1 MLKKLKLSLFA
12 LVTVGGIG
20 LSAAPVLVHAAPVD
34 EIRQSVKD
42 VGGGSA
48 PTLQARFKDITNIIL
63 FIMGAVAVIMIIIGG
78 FRYVTAGGDSGSVT
92 AAKNTILYAVIG
104 LIVALLAYAI
114 VNFVV
119 DSFSK

>member
-1 MLKKLKLSLFA
+1 MLKKIKLSLLA
-12 LVTVGGIG
+12 LIAVGGIA
-20 LSAAPVLVHAAPVD
+20 LSAAPTLVQAAPTD
-34 EIRQSVKD
+34 EIRQGVKD
-42 VGGGSA
+42 VGGGTA
-48 PTLQARFKDITNIIL
+48 PTLQVRFKDITNIIL
-63 FIMGAVAVIMIIIGG
+63 YIMGAVAVIMIIIGG